1 MPSTNFTE
9 QQFAI
14 AKTYLSKFQSASKKD
29 RATVIRQAANAVVG
43 LDPQLREKD
52 KKELTK
58 AN

>member
-1 MPSTNFTE
+1 
-9 QQFAI
+9 
-14 AKTYLSKFQSASKKD
+14 
-29 RATVIRQAANAVVG
+29 VIRQAANAVIG